1 MPSSRQRYH
10 STSARM
16 PAMSSPTVLTVVG
29 NRPQYIKCA
38 AVSPHLRAVV
48 DEMVLDT
55 GQHYDH
61 ELAGVFYEQLEL
73 PEPDVALGVGS
84 GSHAEQTGRI
94 LVGVER
100 AIRDREPDVVLV
112 YGDTNS
118 TLAAGLAAV
127 KLHVPVAHVEAG
139 LRSYDRRMPE
149 EVNRVLTDRLAALLF
164 CPTVTAVENLAEEG
178 ITDGVHMVGDVMY
191 DLALLAL
198 TPEVEAAALERF
210 GVEPDTFVL
219 ATVHRPVNAD
229 DPERLRTIVET
240 LARCGQP
247 VVFAVHPRTRQTLAA
262 AGLLDDLPG
271 TIRVSPP
278 VGYFQSLAL
287 VRNARVVATD
297 SGGMQKEAFVLGTPC
312 VTMRDTTEWVETVR
326 YGWNT
331 LVDAD
336 GPALAAALAEARPGR
351 DHPDCYGDGHAGERI
366 AAIVSGFLRGI

>member
-1 MPSSRQRYH
+1 M
-10 STSARM
+10 A
-16 PAMSSPTVLTVVG
+16 SPTVLTVVG

-38 AVSPHLRAVV
+38 AVSPHLRAVA
-48 DEMVLDT
+48 DEVLLDT

-73 PEPDVALGVGS
+73 RKPDIALGVGS

-100 AIRDREPDVVLV
+100 AIAERRPDLVLV

-164 CPTVTAVENLAEEG
+164 CPTTTAVVNLEAEG

-191 DLALLAL
+191 DLALMAL
-198 TPEVEAAALERF
+198 TPEVEGTALSRF
-210 GVEPDTFVL
+210 EVEPGAYIF
-219 ATVHRPVNAD
+219 ATVHRPANAD
-229 DPERLRTIVET
+229 DPERLQAIVRT
-240 LARCGQP
+240 LAQSSEP
-247 VVFAVHPRTRQTLAA
+247 VVFAVHPRTRRTLESADLL
-262 AGLLDDLPG
+262 AGLPESV
-271 TIRVSPP
+271 RVVPP
-278 VGYFQSLAL
+278 VGYFESLAL

-297 SGGMQKEAFVLGTPC
+297 SGGMQKEAFFLDTPC
-312 VTMRDTTEWVETVR
+312 VTMRDTTEWVETVE
-326 YGWNT
+326 YGWNV

-336 GPALAAALAEARPGR
+336 GSALSAALAAAEPGR
-351 DHPDCYGDGHAGERI
+351 EHPDCYGDGRAGERI
-366 AAIVSGFLRGI
+366 AAVVAGHLGEG